1 MNESSNRSR
10 LILEDSYC
18 FREQRCLAYNFC
30 LSLSGY
36 LAFWGYVIPSQCF
49 CRGLYEKQIMHFF
62 FVCLFRDLISIDL
75 SIVFWERCR
84 HHINHRVVK
93 ERYSGKN
100 VLKYSVLCNLNLS
113 EAPIVSCCCIHLV
126 FDI

>member
-18 FREQRCLAYNFC
+18 FREQHCLAYNFC
-30 LSLSGY
+30 LSLSGLSSILRICNSKSMLLQGSIWKTNY
-36 LAFWGYVIPSQCF
+36 A
-49 CRGLYEKQIMHFF
+49 FF